1 VGQPFF
7 NELWSRRF
15 HRLAQIQD
23 GADPAKTVVTPNG
36 AAVDRFTA
44 LGRVPSEPDEFRV
57 EFVGRVVPIKGLKRF
72 VRTFRI
78 VVESI
83 PDTRATIVWPMDEN
97 WSHWPAGY
105 FFFFGFFVSLRMPV
119 PFAIALTPS
128 RVMYQGSGAKLLL
141 NSATT
146 RRRPPPGLLEP
157 RAAAPRLSPHGRSIG
172 APPSLPARNRIPES
186 RSTSI
191 APPRAP
197 PHRSTIRSEGSV
209 RGTRRLNSS
218 SRSSSE
224 HGQK

>member
-146 RRRPPPGLLEP
+146 RRRPPQDCWSPVPPLPACRRTADRSELRPVSP
-157 RAAAPRLSPHGRSIG
+157 RETGSRRAGRRVSLHHGRHLIG
-172 APPSLPARNRIPES
+172 RR
-186 RSTSI
+186 
-191 APPRAP
+191 
-197 PHRSTIRSEGSV
+197 SV
-209 RGTRRLNSS
+209 RRDPSGAR
-218 SRSSSE
+218 E
-224 HGQK
+224 G